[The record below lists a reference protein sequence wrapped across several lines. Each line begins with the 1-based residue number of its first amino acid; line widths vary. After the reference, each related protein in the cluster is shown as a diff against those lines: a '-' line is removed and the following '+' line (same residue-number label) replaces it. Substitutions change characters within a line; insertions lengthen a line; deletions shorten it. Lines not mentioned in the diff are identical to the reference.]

1 MGKCISKHP
10 SVLTIALSEKD
21 LAAANQIWSK
31 FAESSEYIALKDEH
45 GNQLCEYYYVR
56 GKKQKTS
63 AKAKAKAK
71 TRGAKEATETT
82 TDEDNDAKTSNGGDA
97 TKTVK
102 QNQNSNEN
110 QQQQQQ
116 QYGKKKKQKTKNKK
130 RSNST
135 QKQSST
141 PLKQQEQSS
150 ENKSKQM
157 TTNGNTTTIITNTN
171 KKQNFR
177 ERLLE
182 NDITTAFQEVNAYD
196 ANEITKTTN
205 TGIAYTSNVS
215 GCEYCTIV
223 STTDDE
229 DDDDA
234 EVEIETE
241 AEVEVE
247 TDVVTESM
255 EVVVND
261 VCCCEQFSGR
271 HTYSNATEGVFVVDK
286 NSNVT
291 AADVHK
297 NQQHCSIC
305 NLLLQ
310 PQRLNIGDD
319 MLAPDAN
326 NNAEMAKELEGYHLK
341 QHKQQR
347 QIQQQQQQL
356 SVEEREYLIN
366 GEGEECIVNIGVEN
380 AVDRNDDVQC
390 TSVDLSVGNLYTV
403 LYDDMARGQAE
414 SKKHSKKHGGANNA
428 TAGTGLGT
436 IETKGTAMSFG
447 FRKKLNTTP
456 KKFKKLLEA
465 SVGGVTGGDAKKKQ
479 DKCNN
484 MTTTETRDGNTTS
497 EDSDEKRGIAFNGA
511 DNMHVQQQQQQQH
524 QQQQQQHQDEQDN
537 NGNAELLA
545 KVHFEKMGAAAATT
559 QRHSNQAAVAGGG
572 GHSGNLP
579 GVASRFGFRGA
590 NLVRPASAGI
600 TQRSYQMELQENTEN
615 NNNKGGN
622 NATDQRSGGS
632 GVCGTNGQQKPL
644 VSNLK
649 RRSKSAH
656 AGRALTS
663 GDETSESGSCSDANG
678 RPKITQPKS
687 ITFNLSQNS
696 TIEYQRRQFFEQPS
710 TAYGS
715 YGSGRASTTSWT
727 HQPAHQSRSVINTG
741 MHTNVIVRPTP
752 RAPPASFSKFTLHT
766 VSLPKPEFPVAISVG
781 ATTPTTP
788 GSSIYTPS
796 PTMTTNLLG
805 GARAKENQQQQHPLT
820 VVASATVSHTALG
833 HIDLKTAKQMANN
846 TRRGFSGSR
855 EISADSGIASM
866 DMALDSSVSSGGG
879 GSRAGRTASPKRSRS
894 RPRNLQMV
902 MNGRHKFEVR
912 DLDDPLSSES
922 SSIVEPLALP
932 KLPTENQTAPLP
944 LCGLVR
950 SNTVLSRESYER
962 QRTEAGANQSSKA
975 VDAAKPR
982 PTTAPAQCTITRN
995 SSEESEGVDE
1005 EKLYLDRSTS
1015 EKGSRFKDINTCSSK
1030 TSSPGSSIMLSW
1042 CNAGESLAV
1051 KDCSSLSISSEDSN
1065 KLLENR
1071 QHDKDIDTEKN
1082 ELFKAKQMSV
1092 DLNDDDIS
1100 GLVTEM
1106 QTSTLSSLTE
1116 NLPNTNNILLPNIY
1130 TTLQNKADNATFP
1143 ENSTDD
1149 KPERPKSF
1157 YNSLNETK
1165 FAEMALAGSTYLLDD
1180 ETSPT
1185 DSLVSSTESEEAASK
1200 QKKHKMN
1207 EELQEK
1213 DIDEISP
1220 ELEMGSPISPGT
1232 PTHASHSLS
1241 LSDCGNLIDDEIAD
1255 QPALLFNSEAHD
1267 LVDSLASH
1275 KDKTDTPTLMEN
1287 TGSLRSLKSQSK
1299 ARSALQQAI
1308 ELSLRTPL
1316 SLRKAVMERA
1326 DSLDTLSP
1334 CESICSDDLM
1344 MDFDIHSSVD
1354 SIDRSSSIKSRSGS
1368 DLHKIGDTELFS
1380 ELERKGSDVMKE
1392 LNSILRMRNNRSAEK
1407 DTVTAHLP
1415 ARATR
1420 LLNRSRLQQ
1429 QQYPSSSASG
1439 VATSASIAGISGG
1452 GGGGADSD
1460 SSKSTHSLRR
1470 SAAASRASNASTSST
1485 NASQPPNS
1493 QYQQHHH
1500 HHHHHQKPFQH
1511 HYSQL
1516 HRDSHS
1522 SSDDL
1527 MLYDKS
1533 FRNAM
1538 IQDVLQFKKQLLRLR
1553 RILQDTETL
1562 NPFDSDNGQLFAA
1575 CGLDSK
1581 LLDDMDLASLT
1592 TSTTDDPLVE
1602 LADLRRQG
1610 EVEDRERTIRLQ
1622 KNQIENLESK
1632 KPPIKNENTKELL
1645 NIATQTERTRP
1656 FSYGPE
1662 GLSRSKPE
1670 YTSYTT
1676 RYHSVACCD
1685 NNSICNCANK
1695 NNNSNNNNS
1704 LCTQQTHTCCSCNG
1718 SNNNLPA
1725 SATEASAAQQQQI
1738 RRHTIISTTLS
1749 NYNQQLALA
1758 PRRASIAW
1766 EKPTATA
1773 AATTPTLT
1781 QQSSAASTHA
1791 PPPTSAVATVNHIY
1805 KPVKITLIGEPLKQ
1819 WQWNA
1824 VGNGKTITESNGNGK
1839 CELSN
1844 GDKNRKNVSNSSS
1857 SNGSSVNG
1865 GGGGSDGRNE
1875 GICNGHS
1882 NGVGK
1887 AVSNGYTN
1895 GNSSKANGCNGITSV
1910 GVVGNGK
1917 PKTVSSEPNQNHD
1930 FSNNWQQQ
1938 QTHVELS
1945 NKNAYIQQHQQQQK
1959 PLQVY
1964 QPTNGSSNGNFNPTV
1979 TIV

>member
-1 MGKCISKHP
+1 MGKCVSKHP

-21 LAAANQIWSK
+21 LAAANHIWSK
-31 FAESSEYIALKDEH
+31 FAESTEYIALKDEH
-45 GNQLCEYYYVR
+45 GNQLCEYYYVS
-56 GKKQKTS
+56 GKKRKT
-63 AKAKAKAK
+63 KPK
-71 TRGAKEATETT
+71 TTKQQLAPTKGNNDANTT
-82 TDEDNDAKTSNGGDA
+82 TVGA
-97 TKTVK
+97 TRSD
-102 QNQNSNEN
+102 QDSNEN
-110 QQQQQQ
+110 QNQRQQQSQ
-116 QYGKKKKQKTKNKK
+116 KKGRNKRRSKT
-130 RSNST
+130 T

-141 PLKQQEQSS
+141 QQSS
-150 ENKSKQM
+150 ENKSQQW
-157 TTNGNTTTIITNTN
+157 TTNSEQTTNTN
-171 KKQNFR
+171 GTESYT
-177 ERLLE
+177 ERLQQDCVTSQAELSAHAA
-182 NDITTAFQEVNAYD
+182 DGLTTTTA
-196 ANEITKTTN
+196 TTS
-205 TGIAYTSNVS
+205 TIVYSSVS
-215 GCEYCTIV
+215 GCEYCTVV
-223 STTDDE
+223 STTDDDDESEGGDE
-229 DDDDA
+229 DEHWRGHDDSD
-234 EVEIETE
+234 
-241 AEVEVE
+241 
-247 TDVVTESM
+247 DS
-255 EVVVND
+255 
-261 VCCCEQFSGR
+261 EQLFGI
-271 HTYSNATEGVFVVDK
+271 HNHNNATEAIVVDNTNK
-286 NSNVT
+286 ET
-291 AADVHK
+291 AVGTHK
-297 NQQHCSIC
+297 NQQHCVAHLPS
-305 NLLLQ
+305 Q
-310 PQRLNIGDD
+310 PQEQIAGDTV
-319 MLAPDAN
+319 APDAN
-326 NNAEMAKELEGYHLK
+326 NNAEIAAKHEEYAYQPK
-341 QHKQQR
+341 WQQQR
-347 QIQQQQQQL
+347 LDATEKGQ
-356 SVEEREYLIN
+356 LIN
-366 GEGEECIVNIGVEN
+366 SEVSKVNIGVIGVEN
-380 AVDRNDDVQC
+380 AAELDNVDGNSER
-390 TSVDLSVGNLYTV
+390 LSGSEHLTV
-403 LYDDMARGQAE
+403 EGSDYMQGQAE
-414 SKKHSKKHGGANNA
+414 SKRHSKKHGSTTNA
-428 TAGTGLGT
+428 TTGTGVGA

-465 SVGGVTGGDAKKKQ
+465 GVGGMTGGGDGKRKQ

-484 MTTTETRDGNTTS
+484 ITTTTRDGNTPS
-497 EDSDEKRGIAFNGA
+497 EDNAKRATVIDGETLTDE
-511 DNMHVQQQQQQQH
+511 QQQ
-524 QQQQQQHQDEQDN
+524 DD
-537 NGNAELLA
+537 NGNA
-545 KVHFEKMGAAAATT
+545 V
-559 QRHSNQAAVAGGG
+559 
-572 GHSGNLP
+572 
-579 GVASRFGFRGA
+579 
-590 NLVRPASAGI
+590 
-600 TQRSYQMELQENTEN
+600 
-615 NNNKGGN
+615 
-622 NATDQRSGGS
+622 
-632 GVCGTNGQQKPL
+632 
-644 VSNLK
+644 K

-663 GDETSESGSCSDANG
+663 GDETSESGSCSDAAG

-696 TIEYQRRQFFEQPS
+696 TIEYQRRQFFEQPN
-710 TAYGS
+710 TYGS
-715 YGSGRASTTSWT
+715 YGSGRSSAANIWT
-727 HQPAHQSRSVINTG
+727 HQPGHQAQQHQSRNVISTG

-788 GSSIYTPS
+788 SSIYTPS
-796 PTMTTNLLG
+796 PTMATSVA
-805 GARAKENQQQQHPLT
+805 GARTKENQQQQHPLT
-820 VVASATVSHTALG
+820 VVACATVTHSASG
-833 HIDLKTAKQMANN
+833 HMDLKTAKQMANN

-866 DMALDSSVSSGGG
+866 DMALDSSVSSGG

-932 KLPTENQTAPLP
+932 KLPNENQTVPLP

-950 SNTVLSRESYER
+950 SNTVLSRETYER
-962 QRTEAGANQSSKA
+962 NGGVIGNRSASANPEIKQ
-975 VDAAKPR
+975 VDIGIR

-1015 EKGSRFKDINTCSSK
+1015 EKGNRFKDINTCSSK

-1065 KLLENR
+1065 KLQGFNH
-1071 QHDKDIDTEKN
+1071 QDKDTDTEKN
-1082 ELFKAKQMSV
+1082 DLQKFKHMSV
-1092 DLNDDDIS
+1092 DLNDDDLS
-1100 GLVTEM
+1100 GIVTEM
-1106 QTSTLSSLTE
+1106 QVSTLSSLTDNLANE
-1116 NLPNTNNILLPNIY
+1116 NNNSALKTIETNITTIASTENANI
-1130 TTLQNKADNATFP
+1130 
-1143 ENSTDD
+1143 D
-1149 KPERPKSF
+1149 KPDRPKSF
-1157 YNSLNETK
+1157 YNTLNETK

-1200 QKKHKMN
+1200 QKKHKIN

-1267 LVDSLASH
+1267 LVDSLTSH
-1275 KDKTDTPTLMEN
+1275 KDKTETPTLMEN
-1287 TGSLRSLKSQSK
+1287 TGSMRSLKSQSK
-1299 ARSALQQAI
+1299 ARTALQQAI

-1326 DSLDTLSP
+1326 ESLDTLSP

-1354 SIDRSSSIKSRSGS
+1354 SIDRSGSIKSRSGS
-1368 DLHKIGDTELFS
+1368 DLHKIDDTELFS

-1392 LNSILRMRNNRSAEK
+1392 LNSLLRLRSNKSADK
-1407 DTVTAHLP
+1407 DVDIAHLP

-1429 QQYPSSSASG
+1429 QQYPSSIASG
-1439 VATSASIAGISGG
+1439 VTTNAATSSSVCGG
-1452 GGGGADSD
+1452 GGDSD
-1460 SSKSTHSLRR
+1460 SSKSAHSLRR

-1485 NASQPPNS
+1485 NASLPPS
-1493 QYQQHHH
+1493 THYQ
-1500 HHHHHQKPFQH
+1500 HQKPFQH

-1562 NPFDSDNGQLFAA
+1562 NPFDNDNGQLFAA

-1592 TSTTDDPLVE
+1592 SSTTDDPMLE
-1602 LADLRRQG
+1602 LADLRRQVVYLQG

-1632 KPPIKNENTKELL
+1632 KPPIQKDHTKELM

-1656 FSYGPE
+1656 LSYGLD

-1676 RYHSVACCD
+1676 RYHPVATCE
-1685 NNSICNCANK
+1685 NNSNCNGAN
-1695 NNNSNNNNS
+1695 NSNNSNNN
-1704 LCTQQTHTCCSCNG
+1704 LCTYQQQHNCCNG

-1725 SATEASAAQQQQI
+1725 TATEAAAQQI

-1749 NYNQQLALA
+1749 NYNQQSALA

-1766 EKPTATA
+1766 EKPTAPAPPTTPPLAQTA
-1773 AATTPTLT
+1773 TAAGTKHAPPAATT
-1781 QQSSAASTHA
+1781 
-1791 PPPTSAVATVNHIY
+1791 Y

-1824 VGNGKTITESNGNGK
+1824 VGNGKTSDSHGHTAADNHSDKEGKAKREASDGNNKSGRNSSRCGGNGGSGGVCNGKSNGANCANG
-1839 CELSN
+1839 
-1844 GDKNRKNVSNSSS
+1844 
-1857 SNGSSVNG
+1857 
-1865 GGGGSDGRNE
+1865 
-1875 GICNGHS
+1875 
-1882 NGVGK
+1882 
-1887 AVSNGYTN
+1887 SNGYTN
-1895 GNSSKANGCNGITSV
+1895 GTSSQTNGRNEVS
-1910 GVVGNGK
+1910 GNGLQKETSQQTNHHYQMQIK
-1917 PKTVSSEPNQNHD
+1917 PYMQQALTQPG
-1930 FSNNWQQQ
+1930 QQQ
-1938 QTHVELS
+1938 QTRV
-1945 NKNAYIQQHQQQQK
+1945 QQQQQQQ
-1959 PLQVY
+1959 QVY
-1964 QPTNGSSNGNFNPTV
+1964 HTTNGSNGNFNPTV

>member
-1 MGKCISKHP
+1 MGKCVSKHP

-21 LAAANQIWSK
+21 LAAANHIWSK
-31 FAESSEYIALKDEH
+31 FAESTEYIALKDEH
-45 GNQLCEYYYVR
+45 GNQLCEYYYVS
-56 GKKQKTS
+56 GKKR
-63 AKAKAKAK
+63 KAKPK
-71 TRGAKEATETT
+71 TTKQTLVL
-82 TDEDNDAKTSNGGDA
+82 TDRDNDAKTTTVGA
-97 TKTVK
+97 TQPAGQTEH
-102 QNQNSNEN
+102 SNEN
-110 QQQQQQ
+110 QNQSQQQQSQ
-116 QYGKKKKQKTKNKK
+116 KKGKNKR
-130 RSNST
+130 RSKT
-135 QKQSST
+135 AQKQSST
-141 PLKQQEQSS
+141 QQSS
-150 ENKSKQM
+150 ENKSQQW
-157 TTNGNTTTIITNTN
+157 TTNREQTTNTN
-171 KKQNFR
+171 GTESYTEKLQQDCVTSQT
-177 ERLLE
+177 ESAHTPDGLT
-182 NDITTAFQEVNAYD
+182 TTAAT
-196 ANEITKTTN
+196 ATTS
-205 TGIAYTSNVS
+205 TIVYPSVS
-215 GCEYCTIV
+215 GCEYCTVV

-229 DDDDA
+229 SEGEHEDEDEHDDSDDG
-234 EVEIETE
+234 
-241 AEVEVE
+241 
-247 TDVVTESM
+247 
-255 EVVVND
+255 
-261 VCCCEQFSGR
+261 EQLFGI
-271 HTYSNATEGVFVVDK
+271 HNHNNATEAIVVDNTNK
-286 NSNVT
+286 ET
-291 AADVHK
+291 AVDAHK
-297 NQQHCSIC
+297 NQQHCVAHLPS
-305 NLLLQ
+305 Q
-310 PQRLNIGDD
+310 PQEQIAGDTD
-319 MLAPDAN
+319 APDAN
-326 NNAEMAKELEGYHLK
+326 NNAEIAGKHEEYAYQPK
-341 QHKQQR
+341 WQQKR
-347 QIQQQQQQL
+347 LAATEKGQ
-356 SVEEREYLIN
+356 LIN
-366 GEGEECIVNIGVEN
+366 REVCKVNIGVIGVEN
-380 AVDRNDDVQC
+380 AAELDSVDRN
-390 TSVDLSVGNLYTV
+390 SEMLSASEHLTV
-403 LYDDMARGQAE
+403 TGSDYMKGQAE
-414 SKKHSKKHGGANNA
+414 SKRHSKKHGGTTNA
-428 TAGTGLGT
+428 ITGTGVGA

-465 SVGGVTGGDAKKKQ
+465 GVGGMTGGDGKRKQ

-484 MTTTETRDGNTTS
+484 ITATTRDDNTPS
-497 EDSDEKRGIAFNGA
+497 EDNEKRATVIDGA
-511 DNMHVQQQQQQQH
+511 HYGETITSAQQQ
-524 QQQQQQHQDEQDN
+524 DD

-559 QRHSNQAAVAGGG
+559 QRSNQATAAGGG
-572 GHSGNLP
+572 APFSDLP
-579 GVASRFGFRGA
+579 GVASRFGYRGG
-590 NLVRPASAGI
+590 NIVRPASAGL
-600 TQRSYQMELQENTEN
+600 TQHYHIEVQENAEN
-615 NNNKGGN
+615 NNTCGN
-622 NATDQRSGGS
+622 NGNDAKSGGV
-632 GVCGTNGQQKPL
+632 GVNGQQKPL

-663 GDETSESGSCSDANG
+663 GDETSESGSCSDAAG

-696 TIEYQRRQFFEQPS
+696 TIEYQRRQFFEQPN
-710 TAYGS
+710 TYGS
-715 YGSGRASTTSWT
+715 YGSGRSSAANVWT
-727 HQPAHQSRSVINTG
+727 HQPGHQAQQHQSRNVISTG

-788 GSSIYTPS
+788 SSIYTPS
-796 PTMTTNLLG
+796 PTIATSVA
-805 GARAKENQQQQHPLT
+805 GARTKENQQQHPLT
-820 VVASATVSHTALG
+820 VVACATVAHSASG
-833 HIDLKTAKQMANN
+833 HMDLKTAKQMANN

-866 DMALDSSVSSGGG
+866 DMALDSSVSSGG

-932 KLPTENQTAPLP
+932 KLPNENQTAPLP

-950 SNTVLSRESYER
+950 SNTVLSRETYER
-962 QRTEAGANQSSKA
+962 NGGVIRNRSASDNQEIKQ
-975 VDAAKPR
+975 VDIEKR

-1015 EKGSRFKDINTCSSK
+1015 EKGNRFKDINTCSSK

-1065 KLLENR
+1065 KLHGFNH
-1071 QHDKDIDTEKN
+1071 QDKDTDTEKN
-1082 ELFKAKQMSV
+1082 DLQKFKHMSV
-1092 DLNDDDIS
+1092 DLIEDDLS
-1100 GLVTEM
+1100 GIVTEM
-1106 QTSTLSSLTE
+1106 QVSTLSSLTDNLANE
-1116 NLPNTNNILLPNIY
+1116 NNNSGLKTLETNTNNVASVENTNI
-1130 TTLQNKADNATFP
+1130 
-1143 ENSTDD
+1143 D
-1149 KPERPKSF
+1149 KPDRPKSF
-1157 YNSLNETK
+1157 YNTLNETK

-1200 QKKHKMN
+1200 QKKHKIN

-1267 LVDSLASH
+1267 LVDSLTSH

-1287 TGSLRSLKSQSK
+1287 TGSIRSLKSQSK

-1308 ELSLRTPL
+1308 ELSLRTPR

-1354 SIDRSSSIKSRSGS
+1354 SIDRSGSIKSRSGS
-1368 DLHKIGDTELFS
+1368 DLYKIDNTELFS

-1392 LNSILRMRNNRSAEK
+1392 LNSLLRLRSNKGADK
-1407 DTVTAHLP
+1407 DVVIAHLP

-1429 QQYPSSSASG
+1429 QQYPSSIASG
-1439 VATSASIAGISGG
+1439 VSTNAAAGTSVCGG
-1452 GGGGADSD
+1452 GDSD
-1460 SSKSTHSLRR
+1460 SSKSAHSLRR

-1485 NASQPPNS
+1485 NASLPPS
-1493 QYQQHHH
+1493 TPY
-1500 HHHHHQKPFQH
+1500 HHQKPFQH

-1553 RILQDTETL
+1553 RLLQDTETL
-1562 NPFDSDNGQLFAA
+1562 NPFDNDNGQLFAA

-1581 LLDDMDLASLT
+1581 LLDEMDLASLT
-1592 TSTTDDPLVE
+1592 SSTTDDPMVE

-1622 KNQIENLESK
+1622 KNQIEHLESK
-1632 KPPIKNENTKELL
+1632 KPPIQNDHTKEVM

-1656 FSYGPE
+1656 LSYGLD

-1676 RYHSVACCD
+1676 RYHPAATCEI
-1685 NNSICNCANK
+1685 NSICNGA
-1695 NNNSNNNNS
+1695 NNSNNNNNN
-1704 LCTQQTHTCCSCNG
+1704 LCTYQQQHNCCNG

-1725 SATEASAAQQQQI
+1725 ATTEAASQQI

-1749 NYNQQLALA
+1749 NYNQQSALA

-1766 EKPTATA
+1766 EKPTAPAPTTPLLAQTA
-1773 AATTPTLT
+1773 AVAGTKHAPPAATT
-1781 QQSSAASTHA
+1781 
-1791 PPPTSAVATVNHIY
+1791 Y

-1824 VGNGKTITESNGNGK
+1824 VGNGKTSDRNGHIAAGTHRDKEGNAKREPTDGNKSGSKSNRCGGSGGMCNGKSNSANCSNG
-1839 CELSN
+1839 
-1844 GDKNRKNVSNSSS
+1844 
-1857 SNGSSVNG
+1857 
-1865 GGGGSDGRNE
+1865 
-1875 GICNGHS
+1875 
-1882 NGVGK
+1882 
-1887 AVSNGYTN
+1887 SNGYTN
-1895 GNSSKANGCNGITSV
+1895 GTSSQASGLNE
-1910 GVVGNGK
+1910 
-1917 PKTVSSEPNQNHD
+1917 VSSNGLQKERSHQPNHNHQRL
-1930 FSNNWQQQ
+1930 NLHMQQALTQPGQQQ
-1938 QTHVELS
+1938 QTRV
-1945 NKNAYIQQHQQQQK
+1945 QQQQ
-1959 PLQVY
+1959 QVY
-1964 QPTNGSSNGNFNPTV
+1964 HTANGTNGNFNPTV

>member
-1 MGKCISKHP
+1 MGKCVSKHP

-21 LAAANQIWSK
+21 LAAANHIWSK
-31 FAESSEYIALKDEH
+31 FAESTEYIALKDEH
-45 GNQLCEYYYVR
+45 GNQLCEYYYVS
-56 GKKQKTS
+56 GKKR
-63 AKAKAKAK
+63 KAKPK
-71 TRGAKEATETT
+71 TTKQTT
-82 TDEDNDAKTSNGGDA
+82 VPTDGNNDAKTTIVGA
-97 TKTVK
+97 TQPAE
-102 QNQNSNEN
+102 QNQNSNESQN
-110 QQQQQQ
+110 QRQQHQPSH
-116 QYGKKKKQKTKNKK
+116 KKGRNKRRSKTP
-130 RSNST
+130 

-141 PLKQQEQSS
+141 QLSS
-150 ENKSKQM
+150 ENKSQQW
-157 TTNGNTTTIITNTN
+157 TTNAEQTTNTN
-171 KKQNFR
+171 GIESYTEKLHQDCVTPQAQTAQAHVS
-177 ERLLE
+177 EPAA
-182 NDITTAFQEVNAYD
+182 TTSTIV
-196 ANEITKTTN
+196 
-205 TGIAYTSNVS
+205 YTSVS
-215 GCEYCTIV
+215 GCEYCTVV

-229 DDDDA
+229 DEDADVDDDS
-234 EVEIETE
+234 
-241 AEVEVE
+241 
-247 TDVVTESM
+247 D
-255 EVVVND
+255 D
-261 VCCCEQFSGR
+261 GEQLFGIHS
-271 HTYSNATEGVFVVDK
+271 HNNATEAIVVDNTNK
-286 NSNVT
+286 ET
-291 AADVHK
+291 AADAHK
-297 NQQHCSIC
+297 NQQHCVAH
-305 NLLLQ
+305 LPWQ
-310 PQRLNIGDD
+310 PQEQIAGDTV
-319 MLAPDAN
+319 APDAN
-326 NNAEMAKELEGYHLK
+326 NNAKIAG
-341 QHKQQR
+341 QHEEHAYQPKWQQQR
-347 QIQQQQQQL
+347 LAANEKGQ
-356 SVEEREYLIN
+356 LIN
-366 GEGEECIVNIGVEN
+366 GEVCKVNIGVAGVEN
-380 AVDRNDDVQC
+380 AAALDRVDGNMER
-390 TSVDLSVGNLYTV
+390 LSEHLMYEGNADTK
-403 LYDDMARGQAE
+403 GQAE
-414 SKKHSKKHGGANNA
+414 SKKHSKKHGGTTNA
-428 TAGTGLGT
+428 TTGTGVGT

-465 SVGGVTGGDAKKKQ
+465 GVGGMTGGDGKRKQ

-484 MTTTETRDGNTTS
+484 ITITTSRDGNTSS
-497 EDSDEKRGIAFNGA
+497 EDNDKRVAVIDGTG
-511 DNMHVQQQQQQQH
+511 DGETLMGEQQQ
-524 QQQQQQHQDEQDN
+524 DD

-559 QRHSNQAAVAGGG
+559 QRSNQATAASVGAPP
-572 GHSGNLP
+572 SNLP
-579 GVASRFGFRGA
+579 GVASRFGYRGG
-590 NLVRPASAGI
+590 NIVRPASAGL
-600 TQRSYQMELQENTEN
+600 TQHYQLEVQENAEN
-615 NNNKGGN
+615 NNNCGN
-622 NATDQRSGGS
+622 NGSDGRSGGV
-632 GVCGTNGQQKPL
+632 GVNGQQKPL

-663 GDETSESGSCSDANG
+663 GDETSESGSCSDAVG

-696 TIEYQRRQFFEQPS
+696 TIEYQRRQFFEQPN
-710 TAYGS
+710 TYGS
-715 YGSGRASTTSWT
+715 YGSGRSSAATNWT
-727 HQPAHQSRSVINTG
+727 HQSGHQAQQHQSRNVINTG

-788 GSSIYTPS
+788 GSIYTPS
-796 PTMTTNLLG
+796 PTMASSVV
-805 GARAKENQQQQHPLT
+805 GARTKENQQQHPLT
-820 VVASATVSHTALG
+820 VVACAAVAHSPSG
-833 HIDLKTAKQMANN
+833 HMDLKTAKQMANN

-866 DMALDSSVSSGGG
+866 DMALDSSASSGG
-879 GSRAGRTASPKRSRS
+879 GSRAGRTVSPKRSRS

-922 SSIVEPLALP
+922 SSLVEPLALP
-932 KLPTENQTAPLP
+932 KLPSENQTVPLP

-950 SNTVLSRESYER
+950 SNTVLSREAYER
-962 QRTEAGANQSSKA
+962 NGGVVGNRSASANQENKQ
-975 VDAAKPR
+975 VDVGKR
-982 PTTAPAQCTITRN
+982 PTTAPAQCTMTRN
-995 SSEESEGVDE
+995 SSEESEGIDE
-1005 EKLYLDRSTS
+1005 EKLFLDRSTS
-1015 EKGSRFKDINTCSSK
+1015 EKGNRFKDINTCSSK

-1065 KLLENR
+1065 KLHGFSHR
-1071 QHDKDIDTEKN
+1071 DKDTDTEKN
-1082 ELFKAKQMSV
+1082 DLQKSKHMSV
-1092 DLNDDDIS
+1092 DLNDDDLS
-1100 GLVTEM
+1100 GIVTEM
-1106 QTSTLSSLTE
+1106 QASTLSSLTDNLAHE
-1116 NLPNTNNILLPNIY
+1116 NKTLETNTSATGENTNIDRP
-1130 TTLQNKADNATFP
+1130 D
-1143 ENSTDD
+1143 
-1149 KPERPKSF
+1149 RPKSF

-1165 FAEMALAGSTYLLDD
+1165 FAEMALASSTYLLDD

-1267 LVDSLASH
+1267 LVDSLTSH

-1287 TGSLRSLKSQSK
+1287 TGSMRSLKSQSK

-1354 SIDRSSSIKSRSGS
+1354 SIDRSGSIKSRSGS
-1368 DLHKIGDTELFS
+1368 DLHKIDDTELFS

-1392 LNSILRMRNNRSAEK
+1392 LNSLLRLRTNKSAEK
-1407 DTVTAHLP
+1407 DLAIAHLP

-1429 QQYPSSSASG
+1429 QQYPSAIAGG
-1439 VATSASIAGISGG
+1439 VAANASVCGG
-1452 GGGGADSD
+1452 GDSD
-1460 SSKSTHSLRR
+1460 SSKSAHSLRR
-1470 SAAASRASNASTSST
+1470 SAVASRASNASTSST
-1485 NASQPPNS
+1485 NASLPPGTH
-1493 QYQQHHH
+1493 Y
-1500 HHHHHQKPFQH
+1500 HHQKPFQH

-1562 NPFDSDNGQLFAA
+1562 NPFDNDNGQLFAA

-1592 TSTTDDPLVE
+1592 SSTTDDPMVE
-1602 LADLRRQG
+1602 LADLRRQVVYLQG

-1632 KPPIKNENTKELL
+1632 KPQIPNDNTKELM

-1656 FSYGPE
+1656 LSYGLD

-1676 RYHSVACCD
+1676 RYHPAASCE
-1685 NNSICNCANK
+1685 NNSICNGA
-1695 NNNSNNNNS
+1695 NNNN
-1704 LCTQQTHTCCSCNG
+1704 LCTYQPQHNCCNG

-1725 SATEASAAQQQQI
+1725 TAADAASQQI

-1749 NYNQQLALA
+1749 NFNQQLALA

-1773 AATTPTLT
+1773 PTTPLLT
-1781 QQSSAASTHA
+1781 QTPAAGAKHA
-1791 PPPTSAVATVNHIY
+1791 PPAANTY
-1805 KPVKITLIGEPLKQ
+1805 KPVKITLIGEPLKH

-1824 VGNGKTITESNGNGK
+1824 VGNGKTNASESNGHAAVVNECDRDAPAKREESRCGVD
-1839 CELSN
+1839 
-1844 GDKNRKNVSNSSS
+1844 GGT
-1857 SNGSSVNG
+1857 SNGSTSNG
-1865 GGGGSDGRNE
+1865 M
-1875 GICNGHS
+1875 CNGVS
-1882 NGVGK
+1882 NGANCSKG
-1887 AVSNGYTN
+1887 SNGYTN
-1895 GNSSKANGCNGITSV
+1895 GTSSLTNGLNEISGSGLQRHASHQPDHNHQRLSLHMQKASIQPGQQQPTRV
-1910 GVVGNGK
+1910 
-1917 PKTVSSEPNQNHD
+1917 
-1930 FSNNWQQQ
+1930 QQQ
-1938 QTHVELS
+1938 Q
-1945 NKNAYIQQHQQQQK
+1945 Q
-1959 PLQVY
+1959 QVY
-1964 QPTNGSSNGNFNPTV
+1964 HTANGTNGNFNPTV

>member
-1 MGKCISKHP
+1 MGKCVSKHP

-21 LAAANQIWSK
+21 LAAANHIWSK
-31 FAESSEYIALKDEH
+31 FAESTEYIALKDEH
-45 GNQLCEYYYVR
+45 GNQLCEYYYVS
-56 GKKQKTS
+56 GKKRKT
-63 AKAKAKAK
+63 KPK
-71 TRGAKEATETT
+71 TTKQQLAPTKGNNDANTT
-82 TDEDNDAKTSNGGDA
+82 TVGA
-97 TKTVK
+97 TRSD
-102 QNQNSNEN
+102 QDSNEN
-110 QQQQQQ
+110 QNQRQQQSQ
-116 QYGKKKKQKTKNKK
+116 KKGRNKRRSKT
-130 RSNST
+130 T

-141 PLKQQEQSS
+141 QQSS
-150 ENKSKQM
+150 ENKSQQW
-157 TTNGNTTTIITNTN
+157 TTNSEQTTNTN
-171 KKQNFR
+171 GTESYT
-177 ERLLE
+177 ERLQQDCVTSQAELSAHAA
-182 NDITTAFQEVNAYD
+182 DGLTTTTA
-196 ANEITKTTN
+196 TTS
-205 TGIAYTSNVS
+205 TIVYSSVS
-215 GCEYCTIV
+215 GCEYCTVV
-223 STTDDE
+223 STTDDDDESEGGDE
-229 DDDDA
+229 DEHWRGHDDSD
-234 EVEIETE
+234 
-241 AEVEVE
+241 
-247 TDVVTESM
+247 DS
-255 EVVVND
+255 
-261 VCCCEQFSGR
+261 EQLFGI
-271 HTYSNATEGVFVVDK
+271 HNHNNATEAIVVDNTNK
-286 NSNVT
+286 ET
-291 AADVHK
+291 AVGTHK
-297 NQQHCSIC
+297 NQQHCVAHLPS
-305 NLLLQ
+305 Q
-310 PQRLNIGDD
+310 PQEQIAGDTV
-319 MLAPDAN
+319 APDAN
-326 NNAEMAKELEGYHLK
+326 NNAEIAAKHEEYAYQPK
-341 QHKQQR
+341 WQQQR
-347 QIQQQQQQL
+347 LDATEKGQ
-356 SVEEREYLIN
+356 LIN
-366 GEGEECIVNIGVEN
+366 SEVSKVNIGVIGVEN
-380 AVDRNDDVQC
+380 AAELDNVDGNSER
-390 TSVDLSVGNLYTV
+390 LSGSEHLTV
-403 LYDDMARGQAE
+403 EGSDYMQGQAE
-414 SKKHSKKHGGANNA
+414 SKRHSKKHGSTTNA
-428 TAGTGLGT
+428 TTGTGVGA

-465 SVGGVTGGDAKKKQ
+465 GVGGMTGGGDGKRKQ

-484 MTTTETRDGNTTS
+484 ITTTTRDGNTPS
-497 EDSDEKRGIAFNGA
+497 EDNAKRATVIDGETLTDE
-511 DNMHVQQQQQQQH
+511 QQQ
-524 QQQQQQHQDEQDN
+524 DD

-545 KVHFEKMGAAAATT
+545 KIHFEKMGAAAATT
-559 QRHSNQAAVAGGG
+559 QRSNQQAMAAGGG
-572 GHSGNLP
+572 APPSNLP
-579 GVASRFGFRGA
+579 GVASRFGYRGGHM
-590 NLVRPASAGI
+590 VRPASAGL
-600 TQRSYQMELQENTEN
+600 TQHYPMEVQENAEN
-615 NNNKGGN
+615 NNTCGSNGSD
-622 NATDQRSGGS
+622 ARSGGV
-632 GVCGTNGQQKPL
+632 GVNGQQKPL

-663 GDETSESGSCSDANG
+663 GDETSESGSCSDAAG

-696 TIEYQRRQFFEQPS
+696 TIEYQRRQFFEQPN
-710 TAYGS
+710 TYGS
-715 YGSGRASTTSWT
+715 YGSGRSSAANIWT
-727 HQPAHQSRSVINTG
+727 HQPGHQAQQHQSRNVISTG

-788 GSSIYTPS
+788 SSIYTPS
-796 PTMTTNLLG
+796 PTMATSVA
-805 GARAKENQQQQHPLT
+805 GARTKENQQQQHPLT
-820 VVASATVSHTALG
+820 VVACATVTHSASG
-833 HIDLKTAKQMANN
+833 HMDLKTAKQMANN

-866 DMALDSSVSSGGG
+866 DMALDSSVSSGG

-932 KLPTENQTAPLP
+932 KLPNENQTVPLP

-950 SNTVLSRESYER
+950 SNTVLSRETYER
-962 QRTEAGANQSSKA
+962 NGGVIGNRSASANPEIKQ
-975 VDAAKPR
+975 VDIGIR

-1015 EKGSRFKDINTCSSK
+1015 EKGNRFKDINTCSSK

-1065 KLLENR
+1065 KLQGFNH
-1071 QHDKDIDTEKN
+1071 QDKDTDTEKN
-1082 ELFKAKQMSV
+1082 DLQKFKHMSV
-1092 DLNDDDIS
+1092 DLNDDDLS
-1100 GLVTEM
+1100 GIVTEM
-1106 QTSTLSSLTE
+1106 QVSTLSSLTDNLANE
-1116 NLPNTNNILLPNIY
+1116 NNNSALKTIETNITTIASTENANI
-1130 TTLQNKADNATFP
+1130 
-1143 ENSTDD
+1143 D
-1149 KPERPKSF
+1149 KPDRPKSF
-1157 YNSLNETK
+1157 YNTLNETK

-1200 QKKHKMN
+1200 QKKHKIN

-1267 LVDSLASH
+1267 LVDSLTSH
-1275 KDKTDTPTLMEN
+1275 KDKTETPTLMEN
-1287 TGSLRSLKSQSK
+1287 TGSMRSLKSQSK
-1299 ARSALQQAI
+1299 ARTALQQAI

-1326 DSLDTLSP
+1326 ESLDTLSP

-1354 SIDRSSSIKSRSGS
+1354 SIDRSGSIKSRSGS
-1368 DLHKIGDTELFS
+1368 DLHKIDDTELFS

-1392 LNSILRMRNNRSAEK
+1392 LNSLLRLRSNKSADK
-1407 DTVTAHLP
+1407 DVDIAHLP

-1429 QQYPSSSASG
+1429 QQYPSSIASG
-1439 VATSASIAGISGG
+1439 VTTNAATSSSVCGG
-1452 GGGGADSD
+1452 GGDSD
-1460 SSKSTHSLRR
+1460 SSKSAHSLRR

-1485 NASQPPNS
+1485 NASLPPS
-1493 QYQQHHH
+1493 THYQ
-1500 HHHHHQKPFQH
+1500 HQKPFQH

-1562 NPFDSDNGQLFAA
+1562 NPFDNDNGQLFAA

-1592 TSTTDDPLVE
+1592 SSTTDDPMLE
-1602 LADLRRQG
+1602 LADLRRQVVYLQG

-1632 KPPIKNENTKELL
+1632 KPPIQKDHTKELM

-1656 FSYGPE
+1656 LSYGLD

-1676 RYHSVACCD
+1676 RYHPVATCE
-1685 NNSICNCANK
+1685 NNSNCNGAN
-1695 NNNSNNNNS
+1695 NSNNSNNN
-1704 LCTQQTHTCCSCNG
+1704 LCTYQQQHNCCNG

-1725 SATEASAAQQQQI
+1725 TATEAAAQQI

-1749 NYNQQLALA
+1749 NYNQQSALA

-1766 EKPTATA
+1766 EKPTAPAPPTTPPLAQTA
-1773 AATTPTLT
+1773 TAAGTKHAPPAATT
-1781 QQSSAASTHA
+1781 
-1791 PPPTSAVATVNHIY
+1791 Y

-1824 VGNGKTITESNGNGK
+1824 VGNGKTSDSHGHTAADNHSDKEGKAKREASDGNNKSGRNSSRCGGNGGSGGVCNGKSNGANCANG
-1839 CELSN
+1839 
-1844 GDKNRKNVSNSSS
+1844 
-1857 SNGSSVNG
+1857 
-1865 GGGGSDGRNE
+1865 
-1875 GICNGHS
+1875 
-1882 NGVGK
+1882 
-1887 AVSNGYTN
+1887 SNGYTN
-1895 GNSSKANGCNGITSV
+1895 GTSSQTNGRNEVS
-1910 GVVGNGK
+1910 GNGLQKETSQQTNHHYQMQIK
-1917 PKTVSSEPNQNHD
+1917 PYMQQALTQPG
-1930 FSNNWQQQ
+1930 QQQ
-1938 QTHVELS
+1938 QTRV
-1945 NKNAYIQQHQQQQK
+1945 QQQQQQQ
-1959 PLQVY
+1959 QVY
-1964 QPTNGSSNGNFNPTV
+1964 HTTNGSNGNFNPTV

>member
-1 MGKCISKHP
+1 MGKCVSKHP

-21 LAAANQIWSK
+21 LATANQIWSK
-31 FAESSEYIALKDEH
+31 FAESTEYIALKDEH
-45 GNQLCEYYYVR
+45 GNQLCEYYYVN
-56 GKKQKTS
+56 GKKQKQQQKQQQKVKTKS
-63 AKAKAKAK
+63 KSKA
-71 TRGAKEATETT
+71 AKEALES
-82 TDEDNDAKTSNGGDA
+82 TDEDNYANATIDDA
-97 TKTVK
+97 TKSAK

-110 QQQQQQ
+110 QIQQQSPNPNAKQQQQQ
-116 QYGKKKKQKTKNKK
+116 SQQKGRNKK
-130 RSNST
+130 RSKSEIVHTHKST
-135 QKQSST
+135 QEST
-141 PLKQQEQSS
+141 EH
-150 ENKSKQM
+150 KSNQRITSNAATKSV
-157 TTNGNTTTIITNTN
+157 TTITNGAESHAKKLRQNCATSLEVTNVVDDATATTD
-171 KKQNFR
+171 
-177 ERLLE
+177 LVY
-182 NDITTAFQEVNAYD
+182 A
-196 ANEITKTTN
+196 
-205 TGIAYTSNVS
+205 NVS
-215 GCEYCTIV
+215 GCEYCTVV
-223 STTDDE
+223 STTDD
-229 DDDDA
+229 DDDDDDD
-234 EVEIETE
+234 EVEEYDESIENE
-241 AEVEVE
+241 AVIGV
-247 TDVVTESM
+247 
-255 EVVVND
+255 
-261 VCCCEQFSGR
+261 R
-271 HTYSNATEGVFVVDK
+271 HHYGLAAHAAVIDSIHTNIATFD
-286 NSNVT
+286 
-291 AADVHK
+291 AYK
-297 NQQHCSIC
+297 NQQHQNCLAH
-305 NLLLQ
+305 LLLQ
-310 PQRLNIGDD
+310 PEEQNVGDMIVAD
-319 MLAPDAN
+319 GN
-326 NNAEMAKELEGYHLK
+326 NNVRRSQTNHEEYHFK
-341 QHKQQR
+341 QQQR
-347 QIQQQQQQL
+347 QQQL
-356 SVEEREYLIN
+356 LAKDQAQLIN
-366 GEGEECIVNIGVEN
+366 GEVCKVNIGVKN
-380 AVDRNDDVQC
+380 VAAVDESSEVSERISSNDYLVVV
-390 TSVDLSVGNLYTV
+390 S
-403 LYDDMARGQAE
+403 DDATKGQAE
-414 SKKHSKKHGGANNA
+414 SKKHMKKHGGS
-428 TAGTGLGT
+428 TTGTTGTGMGI

-456 KKFKKLLEA
+456 KKLKKLLEA
-465 SVGGVTGGDAKKKQ
+465 SVGGVTGGDARKKQ

-484 MTTTETRDGNTTS
+484 ITTTTSRDGNS
-497 EDSDEKRGIAFNGA
+497 SGEDNEKAGTQQDDGGNGQA
-511 DNMHVQQQQQQQH
+511 LLGEE
-524 QQQQQQHQDEQDN
+524 HQDD
-537 NGNAELLA
+537 NGNAELLS

-559 QRHSNQAAVAGGG
+559 QRSNQSTGPTGGG
-572 GHSGNLP
+572 QATNLP
-579 GVASRFGFRGA
+579 GVASRFGYRGSNIA
-590 NLVRPASAGI
+590 RPASAGLA
-600 TQRSYQMELQENTEN
+600 QRYQMDMQENAEN
-615 NNNKGGN
+615 NNNYGN
-622 NATDQRSGGS
+622 IKRIVGD
-632 GVCGTNGQQKPL
+632 VDVNGQRKPL

-663 GDETSESGSCSDANG
+663 GDETSESGSGSDAAG

-710 TAYGS
+710 TYGS
-715 YGSGRASTTSWT
+715 YGSGRNSGSSWT
-727 HQPAHQSRSVINTG
+727 HQPTYQSQQHQSRNVINTG

-781 ATTPTTP
+781 VTTPTTP
-788 GSSIYTPS
+788 GGVYTPS
-796 PTMTTNLLG
+796 PVMTSTMS
-805 GARAKENQQQQHPLT
+805 GARAKEIQQQHPLT
-820 VVASATVSHTALG
+820 VVASASVTHTAG
-833 HIDLKTAKQMANN
+833 GQMDLKTAKQMANN

-866 DMALDSSVSSGGG
+866 DMALDSSVSSGGDG
-879 GSRAGRTASPKRSRS
+879 GSIAGRRASPKRSRS

-902 MNGRHKFEVR
+902 MNGRHKFQVR

-932 KLPTENQTAPLP
+932 KLPNENQTVPLP

-950 SNTVLSRESYER
+950 SDTVLSRESYER
-962 QRTEAGANQSSKA
+962 NGGIFGNRSEAGTNQETKQIDVAS
-975 VDAAKPR
+975 
-982 PTTAPAQCTITRN
+982 AQCTITRN

-1015 EKGSRFKDINTCSSK
+1015 EKGKRFKDINTCSSK

-1065 KLLENR
+1065 KLQEEGR
-1071 QHDKDIDTEKN
+1071 KDKDKDTDTEKYD
-1082 ELFKAKQMSV
+1082 KQKVMKMSV

-1100 GLVTEM
+1100 GIVTDM
-1106 QTSTLSSLTE
+1106 QASTLSSLTE
-1116 NLPNTNNILLPNIY
+1116 ILPNGTNLPSTTTH
-1130 TTLQNKADNATFP
+1130 TTLLRINVDSSTLP
-1143 ENSTDD
+1143 ESAEMDIPD
-1149 KPERPKSF
+1149 RPKSF
-1157 YNSLNETK
+1157 YNTLNETK

-1200 QKKHKMN
+1200 QKKHKIN

-1267 LVDSLASH
+1267 LVDSLTSH

-1287 TGSLRSLKSQSK
+1287 TGSLRSLKSLSK
-1299 ARSALQQAI
+1299 ARTALQQAI

-1326 DSLDTLSP
+1326 ESLDTLSP

-1344 MDFDIHSSVD
+1344 MDFDMQSSVD
-1354 SIDRSSSIKSRSGS
+1354 SLDRSVKSRSGS
-1368 DLHKIGDTELFS
+1368 DLHKIGENELFS
-1380 ELERKGSDVMKE
+1380 ELDRKGSDVMKE
-1392 LNSILRMRNNRSAEK
+1392 LNSILRLHTNRNSDKDSAI
-1407 DTVTAHLP
+1407 AHLP

-1429 QQYPSSSASG
+1429 QQYPASSTSGLLANAGAGAS
-1439 VATSASIAGISGG
+1439 
-1452 GGGGADSD
+1452 GGGADSD

-1470 SAAASRASNASTSST
+1470 SGNASRASNASTSST
-1485 NASQPPNS
+1485 NASQPLS
-1493 QYQQHHH
+1493 SHY
-1500 HHHHHQKPFQH
+1500 HHQKPFQH

-1516 HRDSHS
+1516 YRDSHS

-1553 RILQDTETL
+1553 RILQENEEPLMRTDTL
-1562 NPFDSDNGQLFAA
+1562 NPFDDDNGQLFAA

-1581 LLDDMDLASLT
+1581 LLDDMDLTSLAS
-1592 TSTTDDPLVE
+1592 SIADDPMVE

-1622 KNQIENLESK
+1622 KNQIESLESK
-1632 KPPIKNENTKELL
+1632 KPAVRSDSAKECINT
-1645 NIATQTERTRP
+1645 ATQTERTRP
-1656 FSYGPE
+1656 LSYGPE

-1676 RYHSVACCD
+1676 HYHPAASCD
-1685 NNSICNCANK
+1685 NNSLCSSATT
-1695 NNNSNNNNS
+1695 SNNS
-1704 LCTQQTHTCCSCNG
+1704 LCTHHQQQKQQQHNCNG

-1725 SATEASAAQQQQI
+1725 AASEAASQQI

-1749 NYNQQLALA
+1749 NYNQQLPLA

-1773 AATTPTLT
+1773 PTTAATLT
-1781 QQSSAASTHA
+1781 QTSAAGTAIHA
-1791 PPPTSAVATVNHIY
+1791 PTANIY

-1824 VGNGKTITESNGNGK
+1824 ASNGKTTAAVQSNGTTSTISNDSVKGVKSETNGGGGDAGDGNWNGRNKSNGNSDGMCNGLTNGLSKEFKNGLCNGAADSYGSNGYSRTNGSSNNYKVKAIGGVGNGKQLGCGSVVD
-1839 CELSN
+1839 LH
-1844 GDKNRKNVSNSSS
+1844 NSQQ
-1857 SNGSSVNG
+1857 
-1865 GGGGSDGRNE
+1865 
-1875 GICNGHS
+1875 
-1882 NGVGK
+1882 
-1887 AVSNGYTN
+1887 
-1895 GNSSKANGCNGITSV
+1895 
-1910 GVVGNGK
+1910 
-1917 PKTVSSEPNQNHD
+1917 NQMIY
-1930 FSNNWQQQ
+1930 QQQ
-1938 QTHVELS
+1938 QNHHVHKPHIKQALLPPG
-1945 NKNAYIQQHQQQQK
+1945 QQQQQKTQLASRNSHQQQQK

-1964 QPTNGSSNGNFNPTV
+1964 QTPNGTNGTNANFNPTV